1 MEDNKNNKFCFCSAD
16 GGTAYTLTSLLPYFL
31 SFLVTLVFSVVGKIG
46 GTTHT
51 FVLLFAAQFAQLLII
66 FLLLK
71 KKNAGLKP
79 LNLKKFDYKYIFLII
94 GLSYGMIFCLG
105 YLNELFISLIE
116 SAGGSYNNVTVPHY
130 GAFQI
135 VLSYIVL
142 AVLPPIFEECI
153 FRGVMLSGLS
163 GMKMAYKVLL
173 IGGLFALYHQNP
185 AQTVYPFITGCV
197 FALITVKSGSTL
209 PAIIMHLINNMFV
222 VTAACFFPT
231 VEFYNLFTIISG
243 GIVFAV
249 CFAALLISKSK
260 QADAIGYS
268 VKDFFVFASFGM
280 AVNAILWVVAL
291 I

>member
-1 MEDNKNNKFCFCSAD
+1 MEDNNTNMRFNCAD
-16 GGTAYTLTSLLPYFL
+16 GGFAYTLTSLLPYFL
-31 SFLVTLVFSVVGKIG
+31 SFLVTLVFSAVGEIG

-79 LNLKKFDYKYIFLII
+79 INLKKFDYKYIFLII

-105 YLNELFISLIE
+105 YLNELFISFIK
-116 SAGGSYNNVTVPHY
+116 SAGGSYNDVTVPHY

-135 VLSYIVL
+135 VLSYMVL

-163 GMKMAYKVLL
+163 GMKTVCKVLL

-185 AQTVYPFITGCV
+185 AQTVYPFITGCI

-209 PAIIMHLINNMFV
+209 PAIIMHFINNVFV
-222 VTAACFFPT
+222 VTAACFFPE
-231 VEFYNLFTIISG
+231 VQFYNLFTIISG
-243 GIVFAV
+243 GIIFAV
-249 CFAALLISKSK
+249 SFAFLLLAK
-260 QADAIGYS
+260 QKQPKQTEYS
-268 VKDFFVFASFGM
+268 LKEFFVFASFGI

-291 I
+291 V